1 MAVSK
6 LINSGGRIFYN
17 ALKHNGVKD
26 AFIYSGG
33 SVMPLIDSFYKGDIK
48 YYINSHEQNCGH
60 AATAY
65 AKSSGRTGVCVVT
78 SGPGITNMITPML
91 DAKNDSTPL
100 VVFSGQ
106 VPLSAQGTNA
116 FQEAPAIEL
125 TKPVTKWNYKVTDIY
140 EMNDVINE
148 AFEVANHGKKGSVH
162 IDIPKCVSYQAYD
175 EAMIRNNVGEIHT
188 RTLHR
193 CIDWYYDDIE
203 DEYVKELANLINN
216 AKKPILYVGQ
226 GCMDAYK
233 CLRHLS
239 INGHIPVT
247 TTIHGCGIFDE
258 THENS
263 LRWCGMHGSPTSN
276 YALQEADLIIAIGSR
291 FDDRTTGNVAKYAHT
306 AFEDGKNGT
315 GGIIHVSLNKK
326 ELGFVVDSHYNINTT
341 AKKFLQRINPLI
353 KYNERTKWF
362 TYLNDLK
369 EKYPFDYKQSNDKLH
384 MEHVLTEIGN
394 HLEANYENTG
404 KKYKITTGVGNH
416 QMQTYQFIKS
426 RRPRTIFSSGSLG
439 VMGAGLPYSVG
450 VQIANPDTIVMDI
463 DGDSSFNMTM
473 SDLKTIREHNLPIKI
488 AVMNNN
494 AQMMVTIWEK
504 LFYNERYTATIN
516 DFNPNYAD
524 IAHAFGIQSL
534 TCSDPNML
542 DETLKQFISYDGP
555 VLCEFKVERDICLPL
570 VSPGKALDD
579 MIMPTY
585 DNKLSNIDIK
595 LDGLAPS

>member
-1 MAVSK
+1 M
-6 LINSGGRIFYN
+6 
-17 ALKHNGVKD
+17 
-26 AFIYSGG
+26 
-33 SVMPLIDSFYKGDIK
+33 
-48 YYINSHEQNCGH
+48 
-60 AATAY
+60 
-65 AKSSGRTGVCVVT
+65 
-78 SGPGITNMITPML
+78 
-91 DAKNDSTPL
+91 
-100 VVFSGQ
+100 
-106 VPLSAQGTNA
+106 
-116 FQEAPAIEL
+116 
-125 TKPVTKWNYKVTDIY
+125 
-140 EMNDVINE
+140 
-148 AFEVANHGKKGSVH
+148 
-162 IDIPKCVSYQAYD
+162 
-175 EAMIRNNVGEIHT
+175 
-188 RTLHR
+188 
-193 CIDWYYDDIE
+193 
-203 DEYVKELANLINN
+203 
-216 AKKPILYVGQ
+216 
-226 GCMDAYK
+226 
-233 CLRHLS
+233 
-239 INGHIPVT
+239 
-247 TTIHGCGIFDE
+247 
-258 THENS
+258 
-263 LRWCGMHGSPTSN
+263 
-276 YALQEADLIIAIGSR
+276 
-291 FDDRTTGNVAKYAHT
+291 
-306 AFEDGKNGT
+306 
-315 GGIIHVSLNKK
+315 
-326 ELGFVVDSHYNINTT
+326 
-341 AKKFLQRINPLI
+341 
-353 KYNERTKWF
+353 
-362 TYLNDLK
+362 
-369 EKYPFDYKQSNDKLH
+369 
-384 MEHVLTEIGN
+384 
-394 HLEANYENTG
+394 EANYENTG

-494 AQMMVTIWEK
+494 AQMMVTICEK